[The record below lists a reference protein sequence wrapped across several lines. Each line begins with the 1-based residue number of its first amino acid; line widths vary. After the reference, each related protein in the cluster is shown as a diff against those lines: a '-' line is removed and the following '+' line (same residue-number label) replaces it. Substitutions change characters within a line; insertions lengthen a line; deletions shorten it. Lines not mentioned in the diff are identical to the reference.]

1 VAEAVQDLLG
11 NDVKVDDVIV
21 YAATDGRS
29 AGLRI
34 GTILKI
40 TPAVESER
48 RYDRKPAKIQVKVHQ
63 STGYWAPEKPTTIDS
78 SLKRFLLLRAA
89 DYEVLAAA
97 L

>member
-1 VAEAVQDLLG
+1 MPESVKDLLG
-11 NDVKVDDVIV
+11 NDVSVGDQIV

-34 GTILKI
+34 GTVLKI
-40 TPAVESER
+40 TPAVESARSYE
-48 RYDRKPAKIQVKVHQ
+48 RKPAKIQVQVHQ

-89 DYEVLAAA
+89 DYEVLAAVG
-97 L
+97 

>member
-1 VAEAVQDLLG
+1 MSEKVQDLLG
-11 NDVKVDDVIV
+11 NDVQAGDVIV

-34 GTILKI
+34 GTVEKI
-40 TPAVESER
+40 TPAVKHQ
-48 RYDRKPAKIQVKVHQ
+48 DWFHQKPAKVRVKVHQ
-63 STGYWAPEKPTTIDS
+63 STGYYAPEKPTTIDA